1 MRRSR
6 VKREGETVTEKLHE
20 EFAVFESTMRELYL
34 LRLVAEDLKSFRRM
48 IKLKRYD

>member
-1 MRRSR
+1 LSENR
-6 VKREGETVTEKLHE
+6 TTLQKLRE
-20 EFAVFESTMRELYL
+20 EFLKFQRTMEELYL